1 MNTEFYNEMLTI
13 LRKNEV
19 SKRQLAQMCGL
30 SYGTL
35 IEFFNIEKPFRP
47 LRDQTMS
54 KLHNRFGISY
64 EVMTDYNNFVK
75 NDRLNKT
82 EREWDSMYNCY
93 FKNLETGK
101 EFCKQFENPYLMNK
115 FLTKCRYSKRIR
127 FIGKTRV

>member
-82 EREWDSMYNCY
+82 ERE
-93 FKNLETGK
+93 
-101 EFCKQFENPYLMNK
+101 
-115 FLTKCRYSKRIR
+115 
-127 FIGKTRV
+127 